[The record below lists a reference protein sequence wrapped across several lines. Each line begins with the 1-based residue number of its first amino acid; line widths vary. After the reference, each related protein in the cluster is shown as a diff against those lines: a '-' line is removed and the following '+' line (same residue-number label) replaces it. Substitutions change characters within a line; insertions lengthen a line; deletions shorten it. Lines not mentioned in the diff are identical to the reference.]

1 MLDKIYHQEPTILN
15 STDNKSSKFKAKKE
29 LQQTGRDN
37 LWKQKN
43 QSKSL
48 RACIL
53 FSKVK
58 VSHFDVFEHN
68 AILF

>member
-1 MLDKIYHQEPTILN
+1 
-15 STDNKSSKFKAKKE
+15 
-29 LQQTGRDN
+29 
-37 LWKQKN
+37 
-43 QSKSL
+43 L

-68 AILF
+68 AILFWSSPK